1 MYYKIKSMSISDL
14 FGSGEHQR
22 NLGHFA
28 AIVNIAAVHGEI
40 NPDDE
45 KLLKRFASKLDI
57 TEEEYNRIIENPKGY
72 PIYPPN
78 SYERRLSTLHDL
90 LIMIYADHEMD
101 EEEALLLKRYA
112 TGLGFSQEKA
122 DKIINRSIQIFSGGL
137 DFEDFKYL
145 VDKKS

>member
-1 MYYKIKSMSISDL
+1 MSISDL

-28 AIVNIAAVHGEI
+28 AIVHIAAVDGAI
-40 NPDDE
+40 TPDEE

-57 TEEEYNRIIENPKGY
+57 NENDYAKVIENPTAY

-101 EEEALLLKRYA
+101 QDEALLLKKYA
-112 TGLGFSQEKA
+112 TGLGFSPELA
-122 DKIINRSIQIFSGGL
+122 NKIINRSVQIFSGNL
-137 DFEDFKYL
+137 DFEDYKYL
-145 VDKKS
+145 IDRKD

>member
-1 MYYKIKSMSISDL
+1 MSISDL

-40 NPDDE
+40 NPHDE
-45 KLLKRFASKLDI
+45 KLLKRFARKLDI
-57 TEEEYNRIIENPKGY
+57 TEEEYLTVIENPKKY

-90 LIMIYADHEMD
+90 FIMIYADHEMD
-101 EEEALLLKRYA
+101 ADEALLLKRYA
-112 TGLGFSQEKA
+112 TGLGFSSESA
-122 DKIINRSIQIFSGGL
+122 NRIINRSIQIFSGNL
-137 DFEDFKYL
+137 DFDDYQYL
-145 VDKKS
+145 IDKRN

>member
-1 MYYKIKSMSISDL
+1 MSISDL

-28 AIVNIAAVHGEI
+28 AIVHIAAVDGEI
-40 NPDDE
+40 TPGEE
-45 KLLKRFASKLDI
+45 KLLRRFASKLDI
-57 TEEEYNRIIENPKGY
+57 NESDYNKVIENPNLY

-101 EEEALLLKRYA
+101 QEEASLLKKYA
-112 TGLGFSQEKA
+112 TGLGFSPELA
-122 DKIINRSIQIFSGGL
+122 NKIINRSIQIFSGNL
-137 DFEDFKYL
+137 DFEDYRYL
-145 VDKKS
+145 IDKKS

>member
-1 MYYKIKSMSISDL
+1 MSISDL

-28 AIVNIAAVHGEI
+28 AIVNFAAVNGEI
-40 NPDDE
+40 NPGEE
-45 KLLKRFASKLDI
+45 KLLRRFAAKLDI
-57 TEEEYNRIIENPKGY
+57 NEYDYERVIENPTQY

-101 EEEALLLKRYA
+101 EEEALLLQKYA
-112 TGLGFSQEKA
+112 TGLGFSPELA
-122 DKIINRSIQIFSGGL
+122 SKIINRSIQIFTGKL
-137 DFEDFKYL
+137 DFEDYKYL
-145 VDKKS
+145 IDKKS